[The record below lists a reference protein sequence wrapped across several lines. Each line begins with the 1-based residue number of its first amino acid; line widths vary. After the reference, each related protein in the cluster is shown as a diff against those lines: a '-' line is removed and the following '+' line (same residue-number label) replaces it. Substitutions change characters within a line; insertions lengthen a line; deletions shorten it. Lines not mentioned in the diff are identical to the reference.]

1 MNPVDLP
8 CPRGKVVS
16 LSKPR
21 TLPNPDGSLTVEVDL
36 DLDVQVTLVFRRPP
50 NGAIEFVGPFRDTS
64 RHDRVHRAPY
74 PHDVDAELV
83 QQGQDRALDACAMH
97 DREPQTERK
106 GAT

>member
-1 MNPVDLP
+1 MHALDLP
-8 CPRGKVVS
+8 CLDGKVVS

-21 TLPNPDGSLTVEVDL
+21 TLPNPDGSLTVEIDL
-36 DLDVQVTLVFRRPP
+36 HLDVQVTLVFRRPP
-50 NGAIEFVGPFRDTS
+50 NGAIEFIGPFRDTS

-83 QQGQDRALDACAMH
+83 QQAQDTALDACALH